1 MLKNVKL
8 TRKEKQKKLPS
19 LKYLI
24 SFSVIILILAVICIF
39 AVMSALM
46 SYNTYNQNLQNLL
59 PATASLAAKTVSTEV
74 SRFVT
79 QAETIASTGTFVS
92 VTATDE
98 DRAIYIK
105 NAFNKGDKKDKE
117 ILAVHYYN
125 KEGQNLNVAEDL
137 DGADFFETAMSGKN
151 I

>member
-1 MLKNVKL
+1 
-8 TRKEKQKKLPS
+8 
-19 LKYLI
+19 
-24 SFSVIILILAVICIF
+24 
-39 AVMSALM
+39 M

-79 QAETIASTGTFVS
+79 AETIASTGTFVS

-105 NAFNKGDKKDKE
+105 NAFNKEAIRKIKKF
-117 ILAVHYYN
+117 LAVHYYN

-137 DGADFFETAMSGKN
+137 DGADFFETAMSGK
-151 I
+151 IYRRPQT